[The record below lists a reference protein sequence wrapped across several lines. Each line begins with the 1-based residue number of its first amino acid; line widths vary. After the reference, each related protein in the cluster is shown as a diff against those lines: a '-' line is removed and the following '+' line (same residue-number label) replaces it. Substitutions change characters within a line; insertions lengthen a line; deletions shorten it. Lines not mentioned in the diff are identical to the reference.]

1 VSFFTLMIG
10 GFIMNLMSRFSAAA
24 VGFTLFAG
32 TVTTTSASDSMMMKP
47 AGAPMLTNAKSL
59 RAAKSMS
66 PLNGAVSGQLEQTN
80 SCNTVALQRA
90 GGPDTEPTFRAVQ
103 VPVKKTPCL
112 QVVTWVTASAKLPAA
127 DAHYVN
133 VVAKGGKTR
142 VKIQYI

>member
-1 VSFFTLMIG
+1 MTFES
-10 GFIMNLMSRFSAAA
+10 GFLAAA
-24 VGFTLFAG
+24 VGLALFAG
-32 TVTTTSASDSMMMKP
+32 SVTTTSAADSMMKP
-47 AGAPMLTNAKSL
+47 AAGAPMLTNAKGL

-103 VPVKKTPCL
+103 VTDKKTPCL

-133 VVAKGGKTR
+133 VLAKGGKTR